1 MNGSSL
7 WSCPKATSPAF
18 ASPRYWA
25 TSFQQVPLTTTNVA
39 SVPGEG
45 HGEGAAKSLPSPS
58 GTGAGG
64 EGASVLPSIANAP
77 EASGWLHEH
86 GLLPFLDEVRN
97 ERLSELDRIAEHIE
111 MSLTELLQKT
121 DEEIGKA
128 ATEVEHGAQGAEG
141 RLAQAETRHGDLLA
155 RRDRRR
161 QELQQQRSLT
171 LQAVERI
178 TTVLVLP
185 HPERNSPEVRRL
197 QPNPET
203 EAIAMRV
210 AMEHER
216 AQGRQVYDVH
226 EKNLGYD
233 LTSLDLNSGELRLIE
248 VKGIGDTEG
257 MVVLTPHEYE
267 VAEDRRDCY
276 WLYVVTDC
284 NASPRLTTI
293 RDPAAQPWQPVR
305 KAPTLH
311 ARFVHAAKGGPI
323 RRQETWPC
331 PRGKT
336 ISRRR
341 KPPCPRIP
349 NACPPWWPKAKAPR
363 WSSNALPAS

>member
-1 MNGSSL
+1 
-7 WSCPKATSPAF
+7 
-18 ASPRYWA
+18 
-25 TSFQQVPLTTTNVA
+25 
-39 SVPGEG
+39 
-45 HGEGAAKSLPSPS
+45 
-58 GTGAGG
+58 
-64 EGASVLPSIANAP
+64 
-77 EASGWLHEH
+77 
-86 GLLPFLDEVRN
+86 
-97 ERLSELDRIAEHIE
+97 

-128 ATEVEHGAQGAEG
+128 ATEVERGAQGAEG

-197 QPNPET
+197 KPNPET

-210 AMEHER
+210 VIEYER
-216 AQGRQVYDVH
+216 SQGRQVYDVH

-233 LTSLDLNSGELRLIE
+233 VTSLDLNSGELRLIE
-248 VKGIGDTEG
+248 VKGIGDSEG

-284 NASPRLTTI
+284 NTSPKLTMI
-293 RDPAAQPWQPVR
+293 RDPAVAAVAAREESP
-305 KAPTLH
+305 ALH
-311 ARFVHAAKGGPI
+311 ARFIQAAKGGPI
-323 RRQETWPC
+323 RRSSYMAVSKRKKRYRRSRRVPPDAKRLSAMVGEGEGPALEFKRSTGELKEAMHDPFRLPQRRRRHGPVRRQAGWPHRGPAGLGPDAPRRC
-331 PRGKT
+331 PSWSAVRAARRPHATADPHRRRPRGACGDG
-336 ISRRR
+336 RN
-341 KPPCPRIP
+341 PPGYRPVR
-349 NACPPWWPKAKAPR
+349 
-363 WSSNALPAS
+363 L